1 MKKIFVL
8 FLVAS
13 LAACGSSE
21 TSTSTTDNL
30 SVDSTLAQDTTLV
43 SDTLVVGG
51 GGGTAET
58 KPEDR
63 PIK

>member
-1 MKKIFVL
+1 MKKIFAL

-21 TSTSTTDNL
+21 TSTSTNDTL
-30 SVDSTLAQDTTLV
+30 SVDSTLTQDTTLV
-43 SDTLVVGG
+43 SDTLIVGG

-58 KPEDR
+58 KPEDK
-63 PIK
+63 PLK